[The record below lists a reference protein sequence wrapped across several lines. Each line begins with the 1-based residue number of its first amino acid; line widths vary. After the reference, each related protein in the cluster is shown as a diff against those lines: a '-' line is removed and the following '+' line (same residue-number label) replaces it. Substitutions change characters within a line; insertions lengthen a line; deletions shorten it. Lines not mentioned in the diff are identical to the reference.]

1 MNRWCNDQRVTHFG
15 AYPGTSIFV
24 WNLIYLESIVI
35 FLHMVLL
42 LHCTSSAGCV
52 VALLSKPEDGLPVV
66 DCRTNGSP
74 GAACPLAL
82 VQHHSIVAWAPL
94 PQSEGFWW
102 THAATASCPVL
113 VAISIVSGTEKNIQ
127 KYKIQMCI
135 TLSTG
140 EAWPTCSSNRCQS
153 YMPTVRSSRAHIHF
167 GSCNWRQCKGCRTR
181 EFEEGRSLRGNCSP
195 GQLHASLPI
204 HNPNNHLNRS
214 NKIINYLSI
223 IFVI

>member
-1 MNRWCNDQRVTHFG
+1 
-15 AYPGTSIFV
+15 
-24 WNLIYLESIVI
+24 
-35 FLHMVLL
+35 
-42 LHCTSSAGCV
+42 
-52 VALLSKPEDGLPVV
+52 
-66 DCRTNGSP
+66 
-74 GAACPLAL
+74 
-82 VQHHSIVAWAPL
+82 
-94 PQSEGFWW
+94 
-102 THAATASCPVL
+102 
-113 VAISIVSGTEKNIQ
+113 
-127 KYKIQMCI
+127 MCI

-214 NKIINYLSI
+214 NKFIIIYKLYLSFKLAAPSNDKKNLLKYLEASPAGI
-223 IFVI
+223 SLLTSFGFSSGASGLKFKVFFQIKKY